1 MQKPDKLQVLQIVK
15 SICEKHRCTIQ
26 EIDFDK
32 KILNIEGPP
41 DDPAARAQ
49 CVKELEEMLEL
60 YYQTGEEAR

>member
-1 MQKPDKLQVLQIVK
+1 MAYSDKLQVIQIVAK
-15 SICEKHRCTIQ
+15 ICQQHRCQIQ

-41 DDPAARAQ
+41 DDPDARTR

-60 YYQTGEEAR
+60 YYRQEDET

>member
-41 DDPAARAQ
+41 EDPTARAQ
-49 CVKELEEMLEL
+49 CVKELEEMLDL
-60 YYQTGEEAR
+60 YYQAGNEAR